1 MGQTINIVTT
11 ELRREHEKLRRENEK
26 LKEALK
32 TQGAWITRMD
42 ALIGKLNTGVLVDSE
57 RTILTSTLNSG
68 ALLLGANDVPDER
81 DTREEV
87 DSSEGALVSR
97 LKADLKS
104 TLDELQRERRLSECL
119 GVLRK
124 LDWSSLSEGDWYF
137 AADALAAGCR
147 ATA

>member
-1 MGQTINIVTT
+1 MGQALALD
-11 ELRREHEKLRRENEK
+11 ELLREHEKLRLENEK
-26 LKEALK
+26 LKEVLK
-32 TQGAWITRMD
+32 TQGALIARMD

-57 RTILTSTLNSG
+57 RTILTSTLSSG
-68 ALLLGANDVPDER
+68 ALLLGVPEER
-81 DTREEV
+81 DTRVEAG
-87 DSSEGALVSR
+87 SSEGALVNR
-97 LKADLKS
+97 LKADLKF

-137 AADALAAGCR
+137 AADVLAAGCR